1 MFLRL
6 IFFELILFVCL
17 YLFLKFFIDER
28 YFRFS
33 MKIFIA
39 VVILLIGTQTA
50 VLIFLSS
57 A

>member
-1 MFLRL
+1 MFLRV

-17 YLFLKFFIDER
+17 YLFFRFFIDER

-39 VVILLIGTQTA
+39 VAILLIGTQTA

>member
-6 IFFELILFVCL
+6 IFFELILFVFL
-17 YLFLKFFIDER
+17 YLFFKFFIDER
-28 YFRFS
+28 YFGFS
-33 MKIFIA
+33 MKTLIA
-39 VVILLIGTQTA
+39 VAILLIGSQTA

>member
-6 IFFELILFVCL
+6 IFFELILFIFL
-17 YLFLKFFIDER
+17 YLLFKFFLDKR
-28 YFRFS
+28 YFGFS
-33 MKIFIA
+33 MKVLVA
-39 VVILLIGTQTA
+39 VAILAIGTQTA

>member
-17 YLFLKFFIDER
+17 YLFLKFFIDEL

-39 VVILLIGTQTA
+39 VAILLIGTQTA

>member
-6 IFFELILFVCL
+6 IFFELILFVFL

-28 YFRFS
+28 YFGFS
-33 MKIFIA
+33 MKVLIA
-39 VVILLIGTQTA
+39 VALLLVGTQTA
-50 VLIFLSS
+50 VLIFLSR

>member
-28 YFRFS
+28 YFGFS
-33 MKIFIA
+33 MRILIA
-39 VVILLIGTQTA
+39 VATLLIGTQTA
-50 VLIFLSS
+50 VLIFLSV

>member
-28 YFRFS
+28 YLRFS

-39 VVILLIGTQTA
+39 VAILLIGTQTA
-50 VLIFLSS
+50 ILIFLSS